1 VDALGF
7 KPFKVGKSA
16 SHDAAL
22 CLRGSA
28 SANKT
33 FLPGQRPHFAAT
45 VGIRVLDDYN
55 DAYYMQGMDENVFSK
70 IGDLSRLARRSFDA
84 RARQIGV
91 TRQQWQVLVT
101 LRRHEGVNQ
110 GGLAE
115 LLDVEPIS
123 VCRMVDRL
131 QEADLVERRPDPA
144 DRRSWRLFL
153 TAKAEVLLAQLRPLA
168 DEMEAQAL
176 EGITPAQRDDLYLL
190 LDAIRQNLMPR
201 SAAGLVSHG

>member
-1 VDALGF
+1 M
-7 KPFKVGKSA
+7 
-16 SHDAAL
+16 
-22 CLRGSA
+22 
-28 SANKT
+28 N
-33 FLPGQRPHFAAT
+33 
-45 VGIRVLDDYN
+45 
-55 DAYYMQGMDENVFSK
+55 ENLFSK
-70 IGDLSRLARRSFDA
+70 IGDLSRQARRSFDA

-101 LRRHEGVNQ
+101 LRRNEGVNQ
-110 GGLAE
+110 GGLAD

-153 TAKAEVLLAQLRPLA
+153 TAKAEELLAQLRPLA
-168 DEMEAQAL
+168 DQMEAQAL
-176 EGITPAQRDDLYLL
+176 EGISPAQRDDLYRM
-190 LDAIRQNLMPR
+190 LDTIRQNLMPR